1 MSDSN
6 KQGGGYGPSI
16 QVARLFRKTSANGAE
31 YFTGR
36 WGFAK
41 VALLKSR
48 DVADDGA
55 KIWHLVLSEA
65 PKPDD
70 GTAPR
75 HNTRSNT
82 LPPSF

>member
-1 MSDSN
+1 MSDN
-6 KQGGGYGPSI
+6 GGKTGGYGPSI
-16 QVARLFRKTSANGAE
+16 EVARLFRKTSAKGTE

-41 VALLKSR
+41 IALLKSR
-48 DVADDGA
+48 DVAEDGA
-55 KIWHLVLSEA
+55 EIWHLVLSEA
-65 PKPDD
+65 PKPND

>member
-1 MSDSN
+1 MSNDDDKN
-6 KQGGGYGPSI
+6 GGYGPSI
-16 QVARLFRKTSANGAE
+16 QVARLFRKTSAKGTG

-55 KIWHLVLSEA
+55 EIWHLVLSEA
-65 PKPDD
+65 PKPND
-70 GTAPR
+70 GGAPR

-82 LPPSF
+82 LSPSL